1 MDNVEL
7 MGLPTGNPTEAE
19 VAELTRLFPKSY
31 PVIRER
37 AEKYRPK
44 TKEEWDAFAK
54 FHDELL
60 KSLPSV
66 KPDENYK
73 PIHFRFNFKKG

>member
-19 VAELTRLFPKSY
+19 VAELTRMFPKSY

-44 TKEEWDAFAK
+44 TKEEWAEFAK

-66 KPDENYK
+66 KPVENYK
-73 PIHFRFNFKKG
+73 PIHFHFKFKKG

>member
-19 VAELTRLFPKSY
+19 VAELTRMFPKSY
-31 PVIRER
+31 PVIREGV
-37 AEKYRPK
+37 EKYRPK

-66 KPDENYK
+66 KPVENYK
-73 PIHFRFNFKKG
+73 PIYFRFNFKKG